1 MSFQYNMA
9 EGLKIPRFLEAS
21 PDLPVVFPV
30 GLNVLMLIIKIILK
44 NFLLIL
50 INLNV
55 IGVELIKINNYEL
68 FVINSK
74 SDSTISPTSPS
85 KENFGFH
92 FNILCA
98 FVESATRFTDSAVL
112 IKFSSNSIKSL

>member
-1 MSFQYNMA
+1 MAEIIKASRFYIGNMSFQYNMA

-44 NFLLIL
+44 NFLLIS

-55 IGVELIKINNYEL
+55 ISIEPTFFSFKFCNYHT
-68 FVINSK
+68 V
-74 SDSTISPTSPS
+74 
-85 KENFGFH
+85 
-92 FNILCA
+92 
-98 FVESATRFTDSAVL
+98 
-112 IKFSSNSIKSL
+112 